1 MTPQHTILFVDDD
14 KDFLAAQTAFF
25 QAHGYTVLTAYDPAE
40 ALALLETQT
49 PDIIFLDLMMEH
61 VDDGFRLG
69 YEIRKRDHLKD
80 VPLVMLSGVAA
91 ATGQRFD
98 AEAGGL
104 QEWSRLDQFL
114 DKPVTGRQLLRVV
127 EERLGGGRAA

>member
-14 KDFLAAQTAFF
+14 KDFLTAQSAFF
-25 QAHGYTVLTAYDPAE
+25 TARGYAVLTAFDPAE
-40 ALALLETQT
+40 ALALLETQR
-49 PDIIFLDLMMEH
+49 PQIIFLDLMMEH

-69 YEIRKRDHLKD
+69 YEIRKREAFKE

-98 AEAGGL
+98 AESGGL
-104 QEWSRLDQFL
+104 HEWSRLDQFI
-114 DKPVTGRQLLRVV
+114 DKPVTARQLLRVV
-127 EERLGGGRAA
+127 EERLGDGRAA